1 MNPKKRLM
9 KEEKTQINVNV
20 DEEVTDDN
28 EELEILDESI
38 TKRYKS
44 VPNYFCSKCKF
55 SSKHFD
61 AMAIHIK
68 AHLNS
73 NIKSGGNSKFKKQIK
88 NGSIF
93 GCQLCCLGFLT
104 AEERSDHIL
113 DIHSIEDFTSD
124 VENFEPRLNTVS

>member
-1 MNPKKRLM
+1 MNPKKRLRP
-9 KEEKTQINVNV
+9 EEKSQIVKV
-20 DEEVTDDN
+20 DENVSDDE
-28 EELEILDESI
+28 EELEVLEESI

-124 VENFEPRLNTVS
+124 VENFEPGLNTVS